1 MPKDRQFA
9 GPECGTSLI
18 ELMIAISVL
27 TVGLAGAIIIIS
39 LAIGSNWRTKQDT
52 TSVALAQMVIS
63 QIGAVPVGGSTTT
76 VTLTDCAGNN
86 ATVNTSGTAAGS
98 GAKLTGSGNI
108 DFAQSFGAVPAGYA
122 MKYTLCSATNDTR
135 AVYDVRWNVQQ
146 LPSGKEEFVV
156 VGAQFI
162 NGSSANGWVT
172 ALPVNVRTIVGN
184 DGD

>member
-1 MPKDRQFA
+1 MPTVRQFA
-9 GPECGTSLI
+9 SREHGTSLI
-18 ELMIAISVL
+18 ELMVAISVL

-39 LAIGSNWRTKQDT
+39 LAIGSNLRTKKDT

-63 QIGAVPVGGSTTT
+63 QMAAVPVGGSTTT

-98 GAKLTGSGNI
+98 GANLTGSGNI
-108 DFAQSFGAVPAGYA
+108 DFSQSFGAVPAGYG
-122 MKYTLCSATNDTR
+122 MNYTVCSMTNGIR
-135 AVYDVRWNVQQ
+135 AVYDVRWNVRK

-156 VGAQFI
+156 VGAQSL
-162 NGSSANGWVT
+162 NGSSANGWLT